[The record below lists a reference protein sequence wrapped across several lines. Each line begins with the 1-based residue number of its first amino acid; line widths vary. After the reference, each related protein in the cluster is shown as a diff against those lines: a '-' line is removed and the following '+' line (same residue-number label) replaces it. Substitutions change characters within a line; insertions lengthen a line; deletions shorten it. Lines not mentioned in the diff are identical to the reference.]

1 MECSIQLDIEGI
13 FHIKNHVNILALA
26 VYKHSLFAQAVGVHG
41 LMLMPDTEHHQKY
54 KTTQFGPKCGLF
66 FSYWWLLYFF
76 QENLKSQTWS
86 KVYTIKENICL

>member
-66 FSYWWLLYFF
+66 FLLLVTALLLPRKF
-76 QENLKSQTWS
+76 EESNMK
-86 KVYTIKENICL
+86 